1 MTDKPLVQGTRFDF
15 RLRVEKSPEPVTL
28 LGLVVR
34 SKPRGEQY
42 EVAVQYLPTPLSR
55 ASLGRLL
62 GEMHANLSPAPVRIE
77 PRIPVNLIARDALLA
92 TRTYVV
98 ENLSHTGMGVSF
110 ARGSELSQV
119 ETVSPC
125 GLEVRLHEGSGVILR
140 GTVVWVSRAAR
151 TSGARFGVKFLGL
164 HETEHLLIAGM
175 MQLYRPQTLLLA
187 VGEECIALL
196 SQPSGP
202 GVHFDPESLIGLLSA
217 ELARSLRALTNL
229 PCLVQQYSEEC
240 EPDALPSLTF
250 STDLSGDVDIELT
263 LFAEESSIEEL
274 ARGAGFDEANLDV
287 RDSGLELLTTL
298 AGHMADQ
305 METLD
310 LREEVVPHRA
320 PEPLGARRPFDRRVL
335 FNVRVGAQVMLLE
348 ALLRLQTLA

>member
-1 MTDKPLVQGTRFDF
+1 MT
-15 RLRVEKSPEPVTL
+15 
-28 LGLVVR
+28 
-34 SKPRGEQY
+34 
-42 EVAVQYLPTPLSR
+42 
-55 ASLGRLL
+55 
-62 GEMHANLSPAPVRIE
+62 
-77 PRIPVNLIARDALLA
+77 
-92 TRTYVV
+92 
-98 ENLSHTGMGVSF
+98 
-110 ARGSELSQV
+110 
-119 ETVSPC
+119 C
-125 GLEVRLHEGSGVILR
+125 
-140 GTVVWVSRAAR
+140 
-151 TSGARFGVKFLGL
+151 
-164 HETEHLLIAGM
+164 
-175 MQLYRPQTLLLA
+175 
-187 VGEECIALL
+187 
-196 SQPSGP
+196 
-202 GVHFDPESLIGLLSA
+202 LIGLLSA